1 MTAKFAEDMAED
13 KVESKE
19 KEGKKGKK
27 GKPLLLIILIIL
39 FVLALG
45 TAAFFFFGDGLP
57 FIGNDS
63 TDQPAVETPPQHSYS
78 MDEFQVNLADPGT
91 RRFLRMTIDL
101 AYDDRGL
108 ASEIQEREAELR
120 SNIIS
125 VLRSKFVE
133 DLEEPGG
140 MANLEQDLL
149 EAINGVLSTG
159 EVEAIYY
166 KEFIFQ

>member
-1 MTAKFAEDMAED
+1 MTSKAAAEIT
-13 KVESKE
+13 ESKE
-19 KEGKKGKK
+19 KEGKKK
-27 GKPLLLIILIIL
+27 KPLLLIILIVLLVLVLGAVAL
-39 FVLALG
+39 FI
-45 TAAFFFFGDGLP
+45 FGEGLP
-57 FIGNDS
+57 FLGDDS
-63 TDQPAVETPPQHSYS
+63 AADQPAVEKPPQHSYE

-91 RRFLRMTIDL
+91 RRFLRMKIDL

-108 ASEIQEREAELR
+108 SGEIEEREAELR

-140 MANLEQDLL
+140 MENLERDLL
-149 EAINGVLSTG
+149 DVINGVLDTG
-159 EVEAIYY
+159 EVRAIYY

>member
-1 MTAKFAEDMAED
+1 LTAKPAAEKTEG
-13 KVESKE
+13 KE
-19 KEGKKGKK
+19 KEVKKRR
-27 GKPLLLIILIIL
+27 PLLLIILVVII
-39 FVLALG
+39 VLALG
-45 TAAFFFFGDGLP
+45 VAAFFVFTGGLP
-57 FIGNDS
+57 FLGNDS
-63 TDQPAVETPPQHSYS
+63 AADQPAVEKPPQHSYE

-91 RRFLRMTIDL
+91 RRFLRMKIDL

-108 ASEIQEREAELR
+108 SSEIQDREAELR

-125 VLRSKFVE
+125 VLRSKYVE

-140 MANLEQDLL
+140 MENLEKDLL

-159 EVEAIYY
+159 EVRAIYY